1 MDSLDLS
8 RLDGGDGVRR
18 GLAARFDEAM
28 RQGGIVVL
36 ESHGL
41 DTELLELAGT
51 FGRRLLAH
59 AELREVFAEHRVA
72 MLGVAQRVLALAG
85 VALGQSPALFADR
98 FTGAPR
104 VELTLQE
111 SSSGPPSRG
120 LLGLRQEA
128 NGRLLAW
135 IGPQFARIA
144 ADRYPLPEPP
154 PLPRGA
160 LALRLHMASPVLG
173 AAVSFAPAREISR
186 ARAVPDV
193 VHGVVPL
200 LANRATPVMN
210 AT

>member
-1 MDSLDLS
+1 MDSMDLS

-28 RQGGIVVL
+28 RRDGIVVL
-36 ESHGL
+36 ERHGL

-98 FTGAPR
+98 FSGAPR
-104 VELTLQE
+104 VEFTLQE
-111 SSSGPPSRG
+111 SAGAPPKG

-128 NGRLLAW
+128 NGRVLAW
-135 IGPQFARIA
+135 IGPQFTRVA
-144 ADRYPLPEPP
+144 AERYPLPQPP
-154 PLPRGA
+154 ALSRGA
-160 LALRLHMASPVLG
+160 LALRLDLASPLLDT
-173 AAVSFAPAREISR
+173 ALSFAPTREISPVR
-186 ARAVPDV
+186 PTPGV
-193 VHGVVPL
+193 VHRVAPL
-200 LANRATPVMN
+200 PANRATPVIN

>member
-8 RLDGGDGVRR
+8 RLDGADGIRR
-18 GLAARFDEAM
+18 SLAARFDEAM
-28 RQGGIVVL
+28 RHGGVTAL
-36 ESHGL
+36 ENHGL

-85 VALGQSPALFADR
+85 VALGESPALFADR

-111 SSSGPPSRG
+111 STSGPPPRG

-128 NGRLLAW
+128 TGRVLAW
-135 IGPQFARIA
+135 IGPQFSRVA
-144 ADRYPLPEPP
+144 ADRYPLPALP
-154 PLPRGA
+154 PLPRDA
-160 LALRLHMASPVLG
+160 LALRLDMASPVLG
-173 AAVSFAPAREISR
+173 AAVTTPRPGEQPRMRPA
-186 ARAVPDV
+186 
-193 VHGVVPL
+193 PL
-200 LANRATPVMN
+200 LAHVGIPLPKNRRSTVRAAT
-210 AT
+210 